1 MRHSK
6 LPLYVGALLLPLN
19 AAGQSS
25 AFDVGSEVTVR
36 EDSFACKEISELDRL
51 LQRNQRGEF
60 TSEECNCTNICK
72 VTNASD

>member
-6 LPLYVGALLLPLN
+6 LPLYVGTLLLPLN

-36 EDSFACKEISELDRL
+36 EDSFACKE
-51 LQRNQRGEF
+51 
-60 TSEECNCTNICK
+60 T
-72 VTNASD
+72 